1 MLNGRVVLDTTS
13 TLYVPEGERYPQYC
27 IPITGVDPV
36 GAFRVGRRRRLVRED
51 EQVFVHP
58 GTPYTRVSALGS
70 ARQLLPIAG
79 LVAFYNEKV
88 DIVLDGQR
96 LARPAAHFS

>member
-1 MLNGRVVLDTTS
+1 VLNGRVVLDTTS
-13 TLYVPEGERYPQYC
+13 LSTYQKGSATPSTASPLPASTRWARFEWDA
-27 IPITGVDPV
+27 VD
-36 GAFRVGRRRRLVRED
+36 AWCEED

-58 GTPYTRVSALGS
+58 GTPYTRVDALGS

-96 LARPAAHFS
+96 LARPAARFS